1 MREEYK
7 FRVLVEGL
15 VSGKLR
21 MEERGKKGMDMNRCL
36 GGRNDAGGKASFL
49 SAGSM
54 SYLSLNCLQSAQY
67 CM

>member
-7 FRVLVEGL
+7 FRVLGEGL

-21 MEERGKKGMDMNRCL
+21 MEERGKKGMDVNKCL
-36 GGRNDAGGKASFL
+36 GGRNAGGKASIL
-49 SAGSM
+49 NAGSM
-54 SYLSLNCLQSAQY
+54 SYLPLNCLQSAQY